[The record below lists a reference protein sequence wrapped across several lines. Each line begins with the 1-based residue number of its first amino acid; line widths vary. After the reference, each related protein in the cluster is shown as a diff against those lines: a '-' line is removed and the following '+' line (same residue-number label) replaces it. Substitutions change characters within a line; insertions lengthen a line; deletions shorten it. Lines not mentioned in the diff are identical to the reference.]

1 MKHKRFFPRLTSLLC
16 TLAMSLSL
24 VPAVSAA
31 SQPEPLISTNRYGY
45 YNGMSA
51 HRILGLYSVPR
62 VWLFAN

>member
-45 YNGMSA
+45 YNGNWAVPVSYTHLRA
-51 HRILGLYSVPR
+51 HETG
-62 VWLFAN
+62 

>member
-45 YNGMSA
+45 YNGNWA
-51 HRILGLYSVPR
+51 VPR
-62 VWLFAN
+62 SSYL